1 MAKKAQPAPVVAAAA
16 VGPMAV
22 AAGIPQIVVPAGS
35 TLVVIV
41 DVGEMTIP
49 YTVAFAGRTLIKS
62 LVDRAE
68 LVPVGTG
75 TQFLNWAFAHT
86 MKGWEHTIAV
96 SVDGGPLQVL
106 ESRSEAKKDPDNS
119 VGFAVIN

>member
-1 MAKKAQPAPVVAAAA
+1 MAKKAKTARVAAAA
-16 VGPMAV
+16 DVGRQAV

-35 TLVVIV
+35 TLEVIV
-41 DVGEMTIP
+41 DVGPMTIA

-68 LVPVGTG
+68 PVPLGTG

-86 MKGWEHTIAV
+86 QKGWEHTIAV

-106 ESRSEAKKDPDNS
+106 ESKSEAKKDPDNS

>member
-1 MAKKAQPAPVVAAAA
+1 MAKKAKPARVAAAA
-16 VGPMAV
+16 DVGRQAV

-35 TLVVIV
+35 TLEVIV
-41 DVGEMTIP
+41 DVGPMTIA

-68 LVPVGTG
+68 PVPLGTG

-86 MKGWEHTIAV
+86 QKGWEHTIAV

-106 ESRSEAKKDPDNS
+106 ESKSEAKKDPDNS